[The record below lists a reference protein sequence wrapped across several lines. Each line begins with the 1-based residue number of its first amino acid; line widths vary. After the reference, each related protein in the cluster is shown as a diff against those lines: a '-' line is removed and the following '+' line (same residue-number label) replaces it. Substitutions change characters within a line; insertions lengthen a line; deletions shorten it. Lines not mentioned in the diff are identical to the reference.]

1 MLRVKRSDKRPLNFT
16 PMQVLALKWV
26 QANIARFGG
35 DRNRVTIFG
44 ESAGGISVS
53 YHLLS
58 PLSRGLFARTIA
70 HSGSSLIPSFGGK
83 VGRKSQMLELFAEAI
98 NCSMGPS
105 VVECVGGKSVEDI
118 LAAQSTFQGGK
129 YNGPQDII
137 APVVDGEFLPDLPE
151 NLLKTS
157 TFHGVDVITGFTSS
171 EGALM
176 GLLMPP
182 EQIKDGMEQKQFEFA
197 LKNMMCYGR
206 EKSQITE
213 ELILFHY
220 RNHQDP
226 DDKLA
231 IRKALIDY
239 FGDVMFAAPALKEA
253 KFLAKV
259 NSQNDKKKCSFCFFK
274 RTFYPTLNSN

>member
-1 MLRVKRSDKRPLNFT
+1 M
-16 PMQVLALKWV
+16 KWV

-58 PLSRGLFARTIA
+58 PLSRDLFARAIA

-83 VGRKSQMLELFAEAI
+83 VGQKSQMLELFAEAI

-105 VVECVGGKSVEDI
+105 IVECVGGKSVEDI
-118 LAAQSTFQGGK
+118 LAAQGTLHGGK

-151 NLLKTS
+151 NLLKTG
-157 TFHGVDVITGFTSS
+157 TFHDVDVITGFTSS

-182 EQIKDGMEQKQFEFA
+182 EQIKDGVEEKQFEFA
-197 LKNMMCYGR
+197 LKNMVCYVR
-206 EKSQITE
+206 EKSQIIE
-213 ELILFHY
+213 DLILFHY

-226 DDKLA
+226 EDKLA
-231 IRKALIDY
+231 MRKALLDY
-239 FGDVMFAAPALKEA
+239 FGDVIFAAPALKEA

-259 NSQNDKKKCSFCFFK
+259 KQKDIK
-274 RTFYPTLNSN
+274 